1 MVVLLV
7 GGCFLVTGH
16 SWRERAPL
24 LGAVAVALMTLTP
37 WLVWTRVNGV
47 GNEADAFGAD
57 AFDPTH
63 LWEQRNRLWPVVRE
77 LTAALL
83 APRGWFLAVPLLIVA
98 SVAMAIRERRFG
110 WLGPPVLVVAG
121 WGLFVWIYWAGSIEL
136 TFWLDTSAY
145 RVVDSLALAAA
156 IALPLVAER
165 VFTSTTVS
173 GAVLVGN
180 VDNMLDAKPRYG
192 SSR

>member
-1 MVVLLV
+1 M
-7 GGCFLVTGH
+7 
-16 SWRERAPL
+16 RP
-24 LGAVAVALMTLTP
+24 
-37 WLVWTRVNGV
+37 
-47 GNEADAFGAD
+47 
-57 AFDPTH
+57 
-63 LWEQRNRLWPVVRE
+63 QRK
-77 LTAALL
+77 AK
-83 APRGWFLAVPLLIVA
+83 
-98 SVAMAIRERRFG
+98 S
-110 WLGPPVLVVAG
+110 
-121 WGLFVWIYWAGSIEL
+121 SIEL

-165 VFTSTTVS
+165 LFTSTTVS